1 MTIEDARG
9 FELARTFVH
18 LHDGGGATPVECTA
32 DFWKET
38 ASGKRRYDR
47 LVGLVHA
54 KRAGDLHPSLWEMH
68 PGGDELLY
76 LVSGAIDVIL
86 DEPEGERVVE
96 LRGGSAY
103 VVPRGVWHRLVLHEP
118 GQLLFINSRT
128 GMQHRPVQLP
138 AT

>member
-1 MTIEDARG
+1 MTLENGRA
-9 FELARTFVH
+9 FQLTRTFVH
-18 LHDGGGATPVECTA
+18 LADGGGAAPVECTA

-54 KRAGDLHPSLWEMH
+54 KRAEDLHPSMWEMH

-86 DEPEGERVVE
+86 EEPVGERVE
-96 LRGGSAY
+96 LRAGKAY
-103 VVPRGVWHRLVLHEP
+103 VVPRGVWHRLVLREP

-128 GMQHRPVQLP
+128 GMQHRPV
-138 AT
+138 